1 MIITRWILTLEVWGS
16 LIWLIIIEIISG
28 PDPNS
33 DSIPIP
39 SIVLTL
45 SYLVYFVFEFASPFC
60 KILLCCSKTYSEYI
74 SNFIEAAA
82 EIKFMNQQEIFNG
95 KKLTYLSF
103 PYFFSRDIGENL
115 ILEKGEIKGK
125 YFLKLYINR
134 EIFSDDND
142 TLQSFN
148 QEKNKFYQRIR
159 DTDGT
164 TWVDIWFKRLKTTV
178 FLNNENKYIFLNATI
193 FIIFALLAL
202 GEIYQLIVNL
212 NTEEKT
218 ITIKKIIKNTI
229 IIPIIHNNENKPQIP
244 SETNQINN
252 INSEVDIVVHNNENK
267 LNDKN
272 NDLKKTQKGNE
283 LNRNSERENV
293 LKIQK

>member
-1 MIITRWILTLEVWGS
+1 M
-16 LIWLIIIEIISG
+16 
-28 PDPNS
+28 
-33 DSIPIP
+33 
-39 SIVLTL
+39 
-45 SYLVYFVFEFASPFC
+45 
-60 KILLCCSKTYSEYI
+60 
-74 SNFIEAAA
+74 
-82 EIKFMNQQEIFNG
+82 
-95 KKLTYLSF
+95 
-103 PYFFSRDIGENL
+103 
-115 ILEKGEIKGK
+115 
-125 YFLKLYINR
+125 
-134 EIFSDDND
+134 
-142 TLQSFN
+142 
-148 QEKNKFYQRIR
+148 
-159 DTDGT
+159 
-164 TWVDIWFKRLKTTV
+164 
-178 FLNNENKYIFLNATI
+178 
-193 FIIFALLAL
+193 